1 MSVTYREMQ
10 STDYDSVIGLW
21 HDTENMQLREAD
33 SRESITEY
41 LDQNPNLSYVAM
53 VTDRIVGAVL
63 VGTDGRRGYIQ
74 HLAVADKHRGKRIGR
89 GLIEKATQALGLI
102 GINKTHLFVTTENEN
117 AQQFYRSLGWE
128 DRKEIKMYSFNA
140 SANLNI

>member
-1 MSVTYREMQ
+1 MQ

-21 HDTENMQLREAD
+21 SHTENMQLREAD
-33 SRESITEY
+33 SRESITAY

-53 VTDRIVGAVL
+53 VSGQIVGAVL

-74 HLAVADKHRGKRIGR
+74 HLAVADKHRGKRVGR
-89 GLIEKATQALGLI
+89 GLIEQATQALGLI

>member
-1 MSVTYREMQ
+1 MQ

-21 HDTENMQLREAD
+21 NDTENMQLREAD

-53 VTDRIVGAVL
+53 VSGHIVGAVL

>member
-1 MSVTYREMQ
+1 MQ

>member
-1 MSVTYREMQ
+1 MQ
-10 STDYDSVIGLW
+10 TTDYDAVIALW
-21 HDTENMQLREAD
+21 GITENMQLREAD
-33 SRESITEY
+33 SRESITDY
-41 LDQNPNLSYVAM
+41 LDQNPNLSFVATVGGQM
-53 VTDRIVGAVL
+53 VGAVL

-74 HLAVADKHRGKRIGR
+74 HLAVADKHRGKRIGK
-89 GLIEKATQALGLI
+89 GLIEQATTALGLI
-102 GINKTHLFVTTENEN
+102 GIRKTHLFVTAENEN